1 MKRRRFIAST
11 FGAGALLVGWGLIPP
26 RSRTGHREDLPEV
39 PGQVALN
46 GWLRIAEADGS
57 VQLAMAR
64 AEMGQGVHT
73 ALAVLVAEE
82 LDVAPARIGLFDAGA
97 DSLYGNIAGSVDAM
111 LFFEPADGE
120 PGRETRLVRGTRW
133 LLAKVVRELGVN
145 VTGGSSS
152 VADAWN
158 VLPLA
163 AATARAQLLGAASL
177 QWKLPLAELTVADG
191 VVSHPSGPKAHY
203 GELARRAAG
212 TPTGDVQPKP
222 RSAWKQVG
230 QPQQRRDL
238 PAKVNGSA
246 IYGIDVRP
254 PGLLHAVVAMSP
266 QLGGRP
272 GTLPAQLPA
281 GALRIVQL
289 PPLAGAP
296 AALAVVAPTTWHA
309 MAAARALPAD
319 WRPAPGAQPDSR
331 TILDRLAEEARQ
343 ALAGDGFAFRQRG
356 DAAAVHG
363 TRRLEALYRAPYLAH
378 AALEPLNCTAQLADG
393 RVRLW
398 APTQVPSFARAVAA
412 QVAGVPESAVEL
424 QLTYLGGGF
433 GRRLE
438 VDVIAQAVRV
448 ALECGGRPVQL
459 LWPREEDF
467 AHDYYRPAAAAA
479 FAAELDPQ
487 GRVLALRVGSAGDAV
502 MPRFYER
509 VFPLAATPV
518 DLPDKT
524 AAEGLLEFPY
534 EVPHLRVMHRA
545 TRSGVPV
552 GSWRSVGHSQ
562 GAFFA
567 ECFVDELAEA
577 AGADPVDFRLQ
588 WLQRLPRHAAV
599 LRRAAEAA
607 GWGSKPPAGR
617 ARGVA
622 LHASFGSLV
631 AMVVEA
637 SVGASG
643 RPRVHRITAA
653 IDCGTVVDP
662 AGVRQQVESGAMF
675 GLSAALDGRIDIVDG
690 VVQQRNF
697 PAQPLLTLA
706 ETPAIEVL
714 PMPSEQPPAGAG
726 EPAVPPVAPA
736 LANALHAL
744 TGRRW
749 RELPLK
755 TA

>member
-1 MKRRRFIAST
+1 MKRRRFVAT
-11 FGAGALLVGWGLIPP
+11 ALGAGALLVGWGFMPP
-26 RSRTGHREDLPEV
+26 RSRIGHRESLPDV
-39 PGQVALN
+39 PGHVSLN
-46 GWLRIAEADGS
+46 GWLRIAEGDGG

-73 ALAVLVAEE
+73 ALVTLVAEE
-82 LDVAPARIGLFDAGA
+82 LDIAPSRITLFDAGA
-97 DSLYGNIAGSVDAM
+97 DGLYGNVAGSVDAV
-111 LFFEPADGE
+111 LYFEPADTE
-120 PGRETRLVRGTRW
+120 PGREPRLVRGTRW
-133 LLAKVVRELGVN
+133 LLAKAVRELGVV

-152 VADAWN
+152 IADAWD

-177 QWKLPLAELTVADG
+177 QWKLPVAELALADG
-191 VVSHPSGPKAHY
+191 VVSHPSGPKAHF
-203 GELARRAAG
+203 GALARLAAG
-212 TPTGDVQPKP
+212 TPPGDVQRKP
-222 RSAWKQVG
+222 RSAWQRVG
-230 QPQQRRDL
+230 QPQSRRDL

-246 IYGIDVRP
+246 VYGIDVRP

-266 QLGGRP
+266 QLHGRP
-272 GTLPAQLPA
+272 GVPPAVLPP
-281 GALRIVQL
+281 GALRVVRL

-309 MAAARALPAD
+309 MQAARALAAD
-319 WRPAPGAQPDSR
+319 WQPAPGPQPDSAR
-331 TILDRLAEEARQ
+331 ILEALAAEARR
-343 ALAGDGFAFRQRG
+343 AREGEGLEFRDRG
-356 DAAAVHG
+356 DAPAVHG
-363 TRRLEALYRAPYLAH
+363 TRRLEAEYRAPYLAH
-378 AALEPLNCTAQLADG
+378 AALEPLNCTAQVADG

-398 APTQVPSFARAVAA
+398 APTQVPSFARAAAA

-424 QLTYLGGGF
+424 QVPYLGGGF

-467 AHDYYRPAAAAA
+467 AHDFYRPAAAAA
-479 FAAELDPQ
+479 FRAELDAQ
-487 GRVLALRVGSAGDAV
+487 GRPLALNCGSAGDAI

-509 VFPLAATPV
+509 VFPLAAGPV
-518 DLPDKT
+518 DVPDKT
-524 AAEGLLEFPY
+524 AAEGLLAFPY
-534 EVPHLRVMHRA
+534 ALPHLRVLHRA

-567 ECFVDELAEA
+567 ECFADELADA
-577 AGADPVDFRLQ
+577 AAADPVAWRLQ
-588 WLQRLPRHAAV
+588 WLERLPRHAAV

-607 GWGSKPPAGR
+607 GWGGALPAGR

-631 AMVVEA
+631 ALVAEVSLA
-637 SVGASG
+637 AGQ
-643 RPRVHRITAA
+643 PRVHRIVAA

-662 AGVRQQVESGAMF
+662 GIVRQQVESGVMF
-675 GLSAALDGRIDIVDG
+675 GLTAALRGRIDIVDG
-690 VVQQRNF
+690 AVQQRNF

-706 ETPAIEVL
+706 ETPLVEVHL
-714 PMPSEQPPAGAG
+714 MPSEHPPAGVG

-736 LANALHAL
+736 VANALFVL

-749 RELPLK
+749 RELPLR
-755 TA
+755 A